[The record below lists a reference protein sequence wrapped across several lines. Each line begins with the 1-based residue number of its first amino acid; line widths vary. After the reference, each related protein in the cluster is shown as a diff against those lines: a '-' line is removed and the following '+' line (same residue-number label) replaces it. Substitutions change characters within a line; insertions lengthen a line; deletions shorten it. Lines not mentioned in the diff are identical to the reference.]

1 MLAWRETGWAVVK
14 RARERLADGV
24 QWQGRSDARGRSGL
38 RERARREGERAGPA
52 WSGQLGCLLGCP
64 GKEEKGKR
72 AGLG

>member
-1 MLAWRETGWAVVK
+1 LAVVK

-24 QWQGRSDARGRSGL
+24 QWQGRLDTRGRFGL
-38 RERARREGERAGPA
+38 RERARREGKRAGPA

-64 GKEEKGKR
+64 GKEEIGKR